1 MEAVTTAP
9 AKTPGPDDPHPQDG
23 GAKRRQILDGAR
35 TVFMSD
41 GFDGASMNDIARV
54 AGVSKGTLYVYFE
67 SKEALF
73 EALIRED
80 RQQQAERLLSDDDD
94 AKSARDFLYGY
105 GRRFL
110 ETMTRP
116 ETLAQSRMVISAIAK
131 FPRFG
136 PVFFEA
142 GPQFGLRRLEGRLQ
156 SLVDADELEIAD
168 VELAARQFAELCK
181 AGIFHRA
188 IFCLDSHP
196 TTEDIERTI
205 RGAVDV
211 FMAAYGPK
219 R

>member
-1 MEAVTTAP
+1 MEAVTTAS
-9 AKTPGPDDPHPQDG
+9 AKTPGPDDLHPQDG
-23 GAKRRQILDGAR
+23 GAKRRQVLDGAR
-35 TVFMSD
+35 TVFLSD

-80 RQQQAERLLSDDDD
+80 RQQQAERLISADDD
-94 AKSARDFLYGY
+94 AKTAREFLDGY

-116 ETLAQSRMVISAIAK
+116 DLLAQSRMVISAIAK

-142 GPQFGLRRLEGRLQ
+142 GPQFGLRRLEARLK
-156 SLVDADELEIAD
+156 VFVEAGELDIAD
-168 VELAARQFAELCK
+168 VELATRQFAELCK

-205 RGAVDV
+205 KGAVGV